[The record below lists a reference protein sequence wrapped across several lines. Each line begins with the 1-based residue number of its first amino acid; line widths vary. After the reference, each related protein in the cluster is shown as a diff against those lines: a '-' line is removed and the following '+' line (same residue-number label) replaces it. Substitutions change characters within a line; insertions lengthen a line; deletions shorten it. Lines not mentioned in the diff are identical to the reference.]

1 MTHTH
6 TQNNVA
12 FLSNL
17 QMNCFLSIAVCS
29 IIYILMVSNSVL
41 CKTQKVEKVA
51 EVTEVSAAVTMKD
64 TCETL
69 PSTIQVTKEEYDDL
83 GNVVRSC
90 EGTIGVTK
98 CEGSCNSQIQPSVV
112 TPTGFLKVSF
122 KILFNKYLQVTYF
135 YCYSCYRYIFRNLLK
150 SNSVVLWYLII
161 WYLLKFNVTL
171 YSINDSK
178 SYTISQNLLSYL
190 TYHYYFLNTSNRIL
204 CLFSHIYQRYENRRP
219 LAAYESL
226 MIAVNCTCGSTR
238 C

>member
-1 MTHTH
+1 
-6 TQNNVA
+6 
-12 FLSNL
+12 
-17 QMNCFLSIAVCS
+17 MNCFLSIAVCS

-51 EVTEVSAAVTMKD
+51 EVAEVSAAVSMKD

-122 KILFNKYLQVTYF
+122 EILFNKYLQVTYF
-135 YCYSCYRYIFRNLLK
+135 YCYSCYKYIFRNLLK
-150 SNSVVLWYLII
+150 SKSVV
-161 WYLLKFNVTL
+161 
-171 YSINDSK
+171 
-178 SYTISQNLLSYL
+178 
-190 TYHYYFLNTSNRIL
+190 H
-204 CLFSHIYQRYENRRP
+204 
-219 LAAYESL
+219 
-226 MIAVNCTCGSTR
+226 
-238 C
+238 